1 MTSKN
6 MNIKKEKK
14 KKKNIVKLLSKKPV
28 PLYSLT
34 GSV

>member
-1 MTSKN
+1 

-14 KKKNIVKLLSKKPV
+14 KMNIVKLLSKKPV